1 MNISMKND
9 LIEGPIFRSLVIF
22 ALPIFFSNIFQ
33 QLYNTVDTMIV
44 GHFLGDCSLA
54 AIGACSSIYE
64 LMIGFGLGVGSGLA
78 IVTARSYGSSD
89 EYLLKKSVASA
100 IVIGIVVSLSIT
112 LLAAVILMPLLQVLN
127 TPAEIIEQSY
137 SYINVITRFT
147 IVMFAY
153 NLCAGLLRAIGNSFM
168 PLMFLIFSSMINI
181 VLDYYFIVF
190 MHMGIKGAAVA
201 TVISQALS
209 VILCLFYIYYRAK
222 ILLVKKEH
230 FVFDKGIYLEM
241 IGQGLSMGF
250 MSSIVS
256 CGSVILQYGIN
267 GLGTLVIAGHSAARK
282 LFFFFSM
289 PLASMANALV
299 TFVSQNKG
307 ANKVERIIKGMK
319 ISYLYSLVVTI
330 LIVILSMLF
339 AKDMVRL
346 LSGSTSDIVIDNGAL
361 YLQIG
366 APFYFVL
373 GMLINTRNSLQAL
386 GSKIMPLVSSII
398 ELVGKI
404 IFVIVFIPKY
414 QYYAVILCEPVIW
427 CVMCIQLLWVFWQYP
442 YIKNYVK

>member
-1 MNISMKND
+1 M
-9 LIEGPIFRSLVIF
+9 
-22 ALPIFFSNIFQ
+22 
-33 QLYNTVDTMIV
+33 
-44 GHFLGDCSLA
+44 
-54 AIGACSSIYE
+54 
-64 LMIGFGLGVGSGLA
+64 
-78 IVTARSYGSSD
+78 
-89 EYLLKKSVASA
+89 
-100 IVIGIVVSLSIT
+100 
-112 LLAAVILMPLLQVLN
+112 
-127 TPAEIIEQSY
+127 
-137 SYINVITRFT
+137 
-147 IVMFAY
+147 
-153 NLCAGLLRAIGNSFM
+153 
-168 PLMFLIFSSMINI
+168 
-181 VLDYYFIVF
+181 
-190 MHMGIKGAAVA
+190 
-201 TVISQALS
+201 
-209 VILCLFYIYYRAK
+209 
-222 ILLVKKEH
+222 
-230 FVFDKGIYLEM
+230 
-241 IGQGLSMGF
+241 
-250 MSSIVS
+250 
-256 CGSVILQYGIN
+256 QYGIN

-366 APFYFVL
+366 APFYFIL
-373 GMLINTRNSLQAL
+373 GILINTRNSLQAL

-427 CVMCIQLLWVFWQYP
+427 CVMCIQLLWVFWKHP
-442 YIKNYVK
+442 YIKKA